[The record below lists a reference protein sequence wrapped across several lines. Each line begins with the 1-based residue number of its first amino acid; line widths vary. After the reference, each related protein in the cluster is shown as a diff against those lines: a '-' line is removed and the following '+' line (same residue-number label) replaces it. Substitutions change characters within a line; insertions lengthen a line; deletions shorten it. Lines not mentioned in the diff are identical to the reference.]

1 MNTRVF
7 RILYLMAILAVIDA
21 CSSASPPTAKNPNAG
36 RYSIMQD
43 RAPEKSIELINIPEV
58 VPEPVVRTI
67 AGNRSPYTVLGK
79 SYFVLPS
86 EEGYSERGIASWYGE
101 KFHGHK
107 TSNGEVFDMY
117 QVSAAHKSLPIPSF
131 LRVTN
136 LDNNRSI
143 IVRVNDRGPFHG
155 NRIIDLSYAAALKL
169 GYADIGTA
177 RVQLDAIITE
187 ELSSNSV
194 SRGNIEPKALSSA
207 SRVLIKNQYLQ
218 IAALSNRASA
228 TELLANVEEVID
240 EPVFINTMKDP
251 TGKTLYRVRVG
262 PIGDPAELENISRKL
277 VAADFGMPYPV
288 RQK

>member
-1 MNTRVF
+1 MEIRVF

-21 CSSASPPTAKNPNAG
+21 CSSVSPPQVENPNAG

-43 RAPEKSIELINIPEV
+43 RAPERSININNIPEV
-58 VPEPVVRTI
+58 VVEPVVRTI
-67 AGNRSPYTVLGK
+67 AGNRSPYAVLGK

-143 IVRVNDRGPFHG
+143 IVRVNDRGPFHD

-187 ELSSNSV
+187 ELSIGLEF
-194 SRGNIEPKALSSA
+194 RGNIEPRALPSV
-207 SRVLIKNQYLQ
+207 SRIFKNQYLQ
-218 IAALSNRASA
+218 VAALSNQASA
-228 TELLANVEEVID
+228 VRLLAKLEKMMD
-240 EPVFINTMKDP
+240 RPVFINPIKDS
-251 TGKTLYRVRVG
+251 TGNTLFRVRIG
-262 PIGDPAELENISRKL
+262 PIDDLAELETITRKL

-288 RQK
+288 RQQ

>member
-21 CSSASPPTAKNPNAG
+21 CSSASPPPAKNSNAG

-43 RAPEKSIELINIPEV
+43 RAPEKPIDIINIPEV

-187 ELSSNSV
+187 KLSNGSV
-194 SRGNIEPKALSSA
+194 SRGNIEPKALSSV
-207 SRVLIKNQYLQ
+207 SRVLKDQYLQ
-218 IAALSNRASA
+218 IAALSSRASA

>member
-21 CSSASPPTAKNPNAG
+21 CSSASPPPAKNPNAG

-43 RAPEKSIELINIPEV
+43 RAPEKPIDIINIPEV

-67 AGNRSPYTVLGK
+67 AGNRSPYTVLGN

-177 RVQLDAIITE
+177 RVQLDSIITE
-187 ELSSNSV
+187 KLSSGSV
-194 SRGNIEPKALSSA
+194 SRGNIEPKALSSV
-207 SRVLIKNQYLQ
+207 SRVLKDQYLQ
-218 IAALSNRASA
+218 IAALSSRASA

-240 EPVFINTMKDP
+240 EPVFINIMKDP

-262 PIGDPAELENISRKL
+262 PIGDLAELENISRKL

-288 RQK
+288 RQE

>member
-1 MNTRVF
+1 MEIRVF

-21 CSSASPPTAKNPNAG
+21 CSSVSPPQVENPNAG

-43 RAPEKSIELINIPEV
+43 RAPERSININNIPEV
-58 VPEPVVRTI
+58 VIEPVVRTI
-67 AGNRSPYTVLGK
+67 AGNRSPYAVLGK

-143 IVRVNDRGPFHG
+143 IVRVNDRGPFHD

-187 ELSSNSV
+187 ELSSGLEF
-194 SRGNIEPKALSSA
+194 RGNIEPRALPSV
-207 SRVLIKNQYLQ
+207 SRIFKNQYLQ
-218 IAALSNRASA
+218 VAALSNQASA
-228 TELLANVEEVID
+228 VRLLAKLEKMMD
-240 EPVFINTMKDP
+240 RPVFINPIKDS
-251 TGKTLYRVRVG
+251 TGNTLYRVRIG
-262 PIGDPAELENISRKL
+262 PIDDLAELETITRKL

-288 RQK
+288 RQQ

>member
-1 MNTRVF
+1 MKKRVY

-21 CSSASPPTAKNPNAG
+21 CSSASPPPAKNPNAG

-43 RAPEKSIELINIPEV
+43 RAPEKPIDIINIPEV

-67 AGNRSPYTVLGK
+67 AGNRSPYTVLGQ

-187 ELSSNSV
+187 KLSSDSV
-194 SRGNIEPKALSSA
+194 SRGNIEPKALSSV

-218 IAALSNRASA
+218 IAALSSRESA

-251 TGKTLYRVRVG
+251 VGKTLYRVRVG

-288 RQK
+288 RQE

>member
-1 MNTRVF
+1 M
-7 RILYLMAILAVIDA
+7 
-21 CSSASPPTAKNPNAG
+21 SA
-36 RYSIMQD
+36 
-43 RAPEKSIELINIPEV
+43 
-58 VPEPVVRTI
+58 
-67 AGNRSPYTVLGK
+67 
-79 SYFVLPS
+79 
-86 EEGYSERGIASWYGE
+86 GIASWYGE

-136 LDNNRSI
+136 LENNRSI

-187 ELSSNSV
+187 KLSNGSV
-194 SRGNIEPKALSSA
+194 SRGNIEPKVLSSV
-207 SRVLIKNQYLQ
+207 SRVLIKDQYLQ
-218 IAALSNRASA
+218 IAALSSRASA

-262 PIGDPAELENISRKL
+262 PISDPAKLRIFPENWWRQIL
-277 VAADFGMPYPV
+277 VCHTL
-288 RQK
+288 

>member
-1 MNTRVF
+1 
-7 RILYLMAILAVIDA
+7 MAILAVIDA
-21 CSSASPPTAKNPNAG
+21 CSSVSPPQVENPNAG

-43 RAPEKSIELINIPEV
+43 RAPESSININNIPEV
-58 VPEPVVRTI
+58 VIEPVVRTI
-67 AGNRSPYTVLGK
+67 AGNRSPYAVLGK

-143 IVRVNDRGPFHG
+143 IVRVNDRGPFHD

-187 ELSSNSV
+187 ELSSGLEF
-194 SRGNIEPKALSSA
+194 RGNIEPRALPPV
-207 SRVLIKNQYLQ
+207 SRIFKNQYLQ
-218 IAALSNRASA
+218 VAALSNQASA
-228 TELLANVEEVID
+228 VRLLAKLEKMMD
-240 EPVFINTMKDP
+240 RPVFINPIKDS
-251 TGKTLYRVRVG
+251 TGNTLYRVRIG
-262 PIGDPAELENISRKL
+262 PIDDLAELETITRKL

-288 RQK
+288 RQQ

>member
-131 LRVTN
+131 LWVTN

-187 ELSSNSV
+187 KLSSDSV
-194 SRGNIEPKALSSA
+194 SRGNIEPKALSSV

-218 IAALSNRASA
+218 IAALSSRASA

-251 TGKTLYRVRVG
+251 SGKTLYRVRVG
-262 PIGDPAELENISRKL
+262 PIGDPVELENISRKL

>member
-1 MNTRVF
+1 MEIRVF

-21 CSSASPPTAKNPNAG
+21 CSSVSPPQVENPNAG

-43 RAPEKSIELINIPEV
+43 RAPERSININNIPEV
-58 VPEPVVRTI
+58 VIEPVVRTI
-67 AGNRSPYTVLGK
+67 AGNRSPYAVLGK

-143 IVRVNDRGPFHG
+143 IVRVNDRGPFHD

-187 ELSSNSV
+187 ELSSGLEF
-194 SRGNIEPKALSSA
+194 RGNIEPRALPSV
-207 SRVLIKNQYLQ
+207 SRIFKNQYLQ
-218 IAALSNRASA
+218 VAALSNQASA
-228 TELLANVEEVID
+228 VRLLAKLEKMMD
-240 EPVFINTMKDP
+240 RPVFINPIKDS
-251 TGKTLYRVRVG
+251 TGNTLFRVRIG
-262 PIGDPAELENISRKL
+262 PIDDLAELETITRKL

-288 RQK
+288 RQQ

>member
-1 MNTRVF
+1 MDVRVF
-7 RILYLMAILAVIDA
+7 RILYLIIIIAVIDA
-21 CSSASPPTAKNPNAG
+21 CSSVSSPLMENPNAG

-43 RAPEKSIELINIPEV
+43 RAPEKSIDIASIQEV
-58 VPEPVVRTI
+58 VPVPVVRTI
-67 AGNRSPYTVLGK
+67 AGNRSPYTVLGR

-117 QVSAAHKSLPIPSF
+117 QVSAAHKSLPIPTF

-143 IVRVNDRGPFHG
+143 IVRVNDRGPFHD
-155 NRIIDLSYAAALKL
+155 NRVIDLSYAAALKL

-177 RVQLDAIITE
+177 RVQLDAIMTQEVPSGLVLRDDTE
-187 ELSSNSV
+187 
-194 SRGNIEPKALSSA
+194 RKALPSVA
-207 SRVLIKNQYLQ
+207 RILKNQYLQ

-228 TELLANVEEVID
+228 SKLLADVAKVVD
-240 EPVFINTMKDP
+240 RPVFINTMKDP
-251 TGKTLYRVRVG
+251 TGKTLFRVRIG
-262 PIGDPAELENISRKL
+262 PIDDPAELENISREL
-277 VAADFGMPYPV
+277 EAADFGMPYPV
-288 RQK
+288 RQQ

>member
-1 MNTRVF
+1 MDIRVF
-7 RILYLMAILAVIDA
+7 RILYLMVILAVIDA
-21 CSSASPPTAKNPNAG
+21 CSSVSPPQVENPNAG

-43 RAPEKSIELINIPEV
+43 RAPERSIDINNIPEV
-58 VPEPVVRTI
+58 VIEPVVRTI
-67 AGNRSPYTVLGK
+67 AGNRSPYAVLGK

-143 IVRVNDRGPFHG
+143 IVRVNDRGPFHD

-187 ELSSNSV
+187 ELSSGLEF
-194 SRGNIEPKALSSA
+194 RGNIEPRALPSV
-207 SRVLIKNQYLQ
+207 SRIFKNQYLQ
-218 IAALSNRASA
+218 IAALSNQASA
-228 TELLANVEEVID
+228 VRLLAKLEKMMD
-240 EPVFINTMKDP
+240 RPVFINPIKDS
-251 TGKTLYRVRVG
+251 TGKTLYRVRIG
-262 PIGDPAELENISRKL
+262 PVDDLAELETITRKL

-288 RQK
+288 RQQ

>member
-7 RILYLMAILAVIDA
+7 GILYLIAILAVIDA
-21 CSSASPPTAKNPNAG
+21 CSSASPPPAKNPNAG

-43 RAPEKSIELINIPEV
+43 RAPEKPIDIINIPEV

-143 IVRVNDRGPFHG
+143 IVRVNDRGPFHSK
-155 NRIIDLSYAAALKL
+155 RIIDLSYAAALKL

-177 RVQLDAIITE
+177 RVQLDAIVTE
-187 ELSSNSV
+187 KLSSGSV
-194 SRGNIEPKALSSA
+194 SRGNIEPKVLSPV
-207 SRVLIKNQYLQ
+207 SRVLEDQYLQ

>member
-1 MNTRVF
+1 MEIRVF

-21 CSSASPPTAKNPNAG
+21 CSSVSPPQVENPNAG

-43 RAPEKSIELINIPEV
+43 RAPESSININNIPEV
-58 VPEPVVRTI
+58 VIEPVVRTI
-67 AGNRSPYTVLGK
+67 AGNRSPYAVLGK

-143 IVRVNDRGPFHG
+143 IVRVNDRGPFHD

-187 ELSSNSV
+187 ELSSGLEF
-194 SRGNIEPKALSSA
+194 RGNIEPRTLPSV
-207 SRVLIKNQYLQ
+207 SRIFKNQYLQ
-218 IAALSNRASA
+218 VAALSNQASA
-228 TELLANVEEVID
+228 VRLLAKLEKMMER
-240 EPVFINTMKDP
+240 PVFINPIKDS
-251 TGKTLYRVRVG
+251 TGNTLFRVRIG
-262 PIGDPAELENISRKL
+262 PIDDLAELETITRKL

-288 RQK
+288 RQQ